1 MKNTTYEVGY
11 GKPPKQHQFKPG
23 VSGNRKGRPRGRKN
37 THTLLNEILSQ
48 KITIKENSE
57 SMRISK
63 KAALLIQLVNK
74 GVKGDI
80 RAIQTLFPHLITAD
94 MKEEEMIQVMEALNA
109 NDRDIIN
116 TYLSNLNSSNRDCE
130 DEH

>member
-11 GKPPKQHQFKPG
+11 GKPPKQYQFKPG

-48 KITIKENSE
+48 KITIKENGE

-94 MKEEEMIQVMEALNA
+94 MKEEEMIQVMEALNT
-109 NDRDIIN
+109 NDRNIIK
-116 TYLSNLNSSNRDCE
+116 TYLSSLNSS
-130 DEH
+130 